1 MGPSNTLFSGYLFIS
16 RASFVR
22 EQKKVVCWPERV
34 VSLDDIQ
41 PILQANRCP
50 SKSDFFSC
58 RVRVCGYFR
67 KSAAGLRGQLR
78 SSPFG
83 QPCAVHYKK
92 MCSRHMFPEAS
103 RRSFTIL

>member
-1 MGPSNTLFSGYLFIS
+1 MGGYLFIS

-22 EQKKVVCWPERV
+22 EQKKQKEKVVCRPERV

-41 PILQANRCP
+41 PILQANRCT

>member
-22 EQKKVVCWPERV
+22 EQKKVVCRPERV

-50 SKSDFFSC
+50 SKSDFFAKAQL
-58 RVRVCGYFR
+58 V
-67 KSAAGLRGQLR
+67 SAASSAARR
-78 SSPFG
+78 SVSRVQSTIKKCAVGTCFQRRRDDPSPFCEG
-83 QPCAVHYKK
+83 Y
-92 MCSRHMFPEAS
+92 
-103 RRSFTIL
+103 